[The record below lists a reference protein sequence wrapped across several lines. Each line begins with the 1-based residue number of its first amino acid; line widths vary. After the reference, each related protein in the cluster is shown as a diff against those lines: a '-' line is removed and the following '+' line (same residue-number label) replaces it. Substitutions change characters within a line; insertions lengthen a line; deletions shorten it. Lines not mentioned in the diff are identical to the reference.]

1 MALAAVVVAGCY
13 TGPGIDHFASVLDE
27 LVLPATWAV
36 ATTEVAGPDEE
47 ETCDPIVTVQC
58 PRVTHVHVTE
68 GDPSLLFEPGQV
80 IEALHAAEGTVRE
93 AGFEID
99 REFLPEGDGQPSGP
113 LCSFE
118 ASRDSDS
125 ILVTIDWAVHVVGL
139 EDAPEGALA
148 VRIMASR
155 LLGG

>member
-1 MALAAVVVAGCY
+1 
-13 TGPGIDHFASVLDE
+13 
-27 LVLPATWAV
+27 
-36 ATTEVAGPDEE
+36 
-47 ETCDPIVTVQC
+47 
-58 PRVTHVHVTE
+58 VTE

-118 ASRDSDS
+118 ASRDTDS
-125 ILVTIDWAVHVVGL
+125 ILVTIDGAVHVVGL

-148 VRIMASR
+148 VQNHGVAPSGRLEHLYDMARAMLQSAT
-155 LLGG
+155 